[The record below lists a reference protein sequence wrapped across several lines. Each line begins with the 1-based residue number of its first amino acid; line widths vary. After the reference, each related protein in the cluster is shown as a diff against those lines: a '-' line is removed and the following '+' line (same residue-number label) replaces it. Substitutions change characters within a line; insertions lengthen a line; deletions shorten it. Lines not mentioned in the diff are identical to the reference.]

1 METPVN
7 GGSNSN
13 CPKRRKSAIVIRESR
28 VEGLSLN
35 GSKGELR
42 GANPSTRGLGWA
54 NLWST
59 GCYAN
64 SSAGQLSWYGR
75 TAAQRE
81 ILLYTSSRTRFLNRT
96 SIGERC
102 YNQQEGIYYDETFGP
117 VIKMATEDIKHVA
130 LRSPI
135 GIYSTK
141 VMPFGLKN
149 AGATYQRA
157 MTNIFKELLHHEV
170 GMTSHGFAGEID
182 ELILASLTER
192 EKIVRDE
199 RRDSRSQRARGKRC
213 DHGREELL
221 RRSKREE
228 EERGRDREEKGGGG
242 STRGAP
248 GSFSGDLFVVASNP
262 LFCQYQGYLGA
273 LDGTFIDVR
282 IPEADKCH
290 YCTRK
295 GHIIVNV
302 LGVCNMNTQFIYM
315 LTGWEGSAADSRVL
329 RDVITRPDELRVP
342 TGKYYLC
349 DNSYTNGDGFL
360 MPYRGVTCH
369 LREWDRGAKGP
380 QTKEEL
386 FNLKHSSA
394 RNISECTFRLLKDYY
409 VPTAEWNLR
418 EGFVSNDGGPVQ
430 PSQMNVDPTANS
442 STATKPTS
450 GSAKKERKQKLV
462 PRKGLDENEQ
472 VVNEQRLHNNPKDI
486 GLFLLKPPHKRAL
499 LVRLMLE
506 GRL

>member
-170 GMTSHGFAGEID
+170 ECYVDDLVLQLEGPFQIVKLTLTIGFVRYPRSTGCSASVSLLYAVRNPIRLDGRRTSLNPTDYVKQFSG
-182 ELILASLTER
+182 LARIRVTEN
-192 EKIVRDE
+192 
-199 RRDSRSQRARGKRC
+199 
-213 DHGREELL
+213 REE
-221 RRSKREE
+221 R
-228 EERGRDREEKGGGG
+228 
-242 STRGAP
+242 
-248 GSFSGDLFVVASNP
+248 
-262 LFCQYQGYLGA
+262 
-273 LDGTFIDVR
+273 
-282 IPEADKCH
+282 
-290 YCTRK
+290 
-295 GHIIVNV
+295 
-302 LGVCNMNTQFIYM
+302 
-315 LTGWEGSAADSRVL
+315 
-329 RDVITRPDELRVP
+329 
-342 TGKYYLC
+342 
-349 DNSYTNGDGFL
+349 
-360 MPYRGVTCH
+360 
-369 LREWDRGAKGP
+369 
-380 QTKEEL
+380 
-386 FNLKHSSA
+386 
-394 RNISECTFRLLKDYY
+394 
-409 VPTAEWNLR
+409 
-418 EGFVSNDGGPVQ
+418 
-430 PSQMNVDPTANS
+430 
-442 STATKPTS
+442 
-450 GSAKKERKQKLV
+450 
-462 PRKGLDENEQ
+462 
-472 VVNEQRLHNNPKDI
+472 
-486 GLFLLKPPHKRAL
+486 KRAL
-499 LVRLMLE
+499 PLKCPSHDAAWAFIASMRLSGPLHSFHP
-506 GRL
+506 GR

>member
-170 GMTSHGFAGEID
+170 ECYVDDLVLQLDRRKKPGELFASEGVNLSGLEWS
-182 ELILASLTER
+182 ILCVW
-192 EKIVRDE
+192 VRDWLRYCQRYYCTALSPDANIE
-199 RRDSRSQRARGKRC
+199 QFFDAPVVMNYWKIKRKDPWPFKRRYIGSNQDMLVRLSLESDFRHQRARG
-213 DHGREELL
+213 
-221 RRSKREE
+221 
-228 EERGRDREEKGGGG
+228 
-242 STRGAP
+242 
-248 GSFSGDLFVVASNP
+248 
-262 LFCQYQGYLGA
+262 
-273 LDGTFIDVR
+273 
-282 IPEADKCH
+282 
-290 YCTRK
+290 
-295 GHIIVNV
+295 
-302 LGVCNMNTQFIYM
+302 
-315 LTGWEGSAADSRVL
+315 TG
-329 RDVITRPDELRVP
+329 
-342 TGKYYLC
+342 
-349 DNSYTNGDGFL
+349 
-360 MPYRGVTCH
+360 
-369 LREWDRGAKGP
+369 
-380 QTKEEL
+380 
-386 FNLKHSSA
+386 
-394 RNISECTFRLLKDYY
+394 
-409 VPTAEWNLR
+409 
-418 EGFVSNDGGPVQ
+418 
-430 PSQMNVDPTANS
+430 
-442 STATKPTS
+442 
-450 GSAKKERKQKLV
+450 
-462 PRKGLDENEQ
+462 
-472 VVNEQRLHNNPKDI
+472 
-486 GLFLLKPPHKRAL
+486 
-499 LVRLMLE
+499 E
-506 GRL
+506 GRIAH